1 MNRIRDS
8 WANWKSTLKN
18 KNMRAFTLSRS
29 MSRLVTNII
38 PIVIP
43 WQILKIEHSSS
54 SLLAYYLTI
63 YTLFLAIGSILSGFF
78 IDRYGPKLSLLFC
91 EVFRSL
97 IAVMTPLGLLT
108 SYGGSFLLGAIL
120 GFFGGAA
127 SIATNVIPKR
137 ILTNSEIPHGVAT
150 LQSSG
155 QFIFLIIPFISGA
168 VLSNI
173 NSYSLWYLIGLF
185 YLFASFPLL
194 LIKEKNVKDDRVII
208 NKKSRGSIEE
218 VKESMQLLFHNSYIH
233 VFIIASIVIG
243 ITMTG
248 IQDVIVPHEL
258 INSMHVNS
266 YVYGMVTPIWQYGL
280 LAGSLLLGIFP
291 PKKLRVFIYSSIMF
305 SFTIIFFIFPSEILF
320 IIGLIFLGI
329 LMSYQR
335 STSIVFLNQTV
346 PGNVLGKISGILD
359 FIDFVFQ
366 PLSLWLAN
374 LAIVYN
380 LINTY
385 EMACIAIIIVPLIFL
400 LGRVNTLKFTNE
412 EKNNFPK

>member
-1 MNRIRDS
+1 M
-8 WANWKSTLKN
+8 
-18 KNMRAFTLSRS
+18 
-29 MSRLVTNII
+29 
-38 PIVIP
+38 
-43 WQILKIEHSSS
+43 
-54 SLLAYYLTI
+54 
-63 YTLFLAIGSILSGFF
+63 
-78 IDRYGPKLSLLFC
+78 
-91 EVFRSL
+91 
-97 IAVMTPLGLLT
+97 
-108 SYGGSFLLGAIL
+108 
-120 GFFGGAA
+120 
-127 SIATNVIPKR
+127 
-137 ILTNSEIPHGVAT
+137 
-150 LQSSG
+150 
-155 QFIFLIIPFISGA
+155 
-168 VLSNI
+168 SNI

-185 YLFASFPLL
+185 YLFASLPLL

-208 NKKSRGSIEE
+208 NKKSSGSIEE

-305 SFTIIFFIFPSEILF
+305 AFAIIFFIFPSEILF

-335 STSIVFLNQTV
+335 STSIVFLNRTV

-380 LINTY
+380 LINAY
-385 EMACIAIIIVPLIFL
+385 EMACIVIIIVPLIFL

-412 EKNNFPK
+412 EKNNFPE